1 MRIWARLRH
10 DNVVTLLG
18 YIQELEG
25 PGLVSILHPHGNV
38 LSFLVK
44 NPSVNREVIVRFH
57 PYAFTRISASSHTEL
72 GVYSA
77 PMLR

>member
-1 MRIWARLRH
+1 MRIWARLHH

-18 YIQELEG
+18 HIRDLEG
-25 PGLVSILHPHGNV
+25 PGLVSIWYYHGDV
-38 LSFLVK
+38 SSFLAK
-44 NPSVNREVIVRFH
+44 NPNVNREVIVRFH